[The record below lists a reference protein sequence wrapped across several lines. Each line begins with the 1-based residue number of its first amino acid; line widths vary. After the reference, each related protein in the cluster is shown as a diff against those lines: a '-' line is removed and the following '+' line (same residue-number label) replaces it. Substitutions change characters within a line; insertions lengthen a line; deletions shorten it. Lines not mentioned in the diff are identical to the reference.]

1 MQNTNIQQRGYFPAL
16 LQCTALLLLLG
27 LNAQAAVK
35 TWDGSSSGNWATAA
49 NWTGNVAPV
58 DGDDLVFPS
67 GAANLLNT
75 NNLTALRL
83 NSIIFTG
90 SGYTLRGNALTVT
103 NGISG
108 QQAAGA
114 NAVECNLTLG
124 AAQTFDCVNAGAGQ
138 TFSHITNSGF
148 ALTFSGSGN
157 LTASGLISGA
167 GGVTK
172 NGAGTLTYSGLRNT
186 YTGTT
191 RVNRGTLA
199 LNCSP
204 FNDAFRG
211 PLIISD
217 GTGPA
222 EVRLLLAE
230 EIPDATAVT
239 VQAGGT
245 LNLDSHNETIG
256 ELTLQG
262 GTVSSGTATLTLG
275 GDVTVL
281 ASSSTATIN
290 GNLAFTGGLRTIRV
304 ADGSVFYDLNLNA
317 NIRDAG
323 GGLLFTN
330 AAPVSNFVRLL
341 GSNSFT
347 GPLTVANIR
356 LSAET
361 PWALGATNN
370 GTTVKTNATLWLY
383 QTSITNEALTL
394 EGGATWVS
402 QLNCTWAGPVTF
414 LGGTATLNP
423 YPEANTLDIIGSI
436 TGAGGCTKIGAG
448 KLRYSGATDN
458 LYSGPT
464 EVREG
469 TLELNKSSY
478 WWAIGHGSL
487 TIGDGSGGANAD
499 VVRYV
504 SAGTS
509 QLNTSVPITINSSGL
524 LDLNN
529 HSDDVGPITMV
540 AGAITTGTGVLTPG
554 NITATAGTSTTATI
568 AGRLQLSTTRTF
580 EMLPGPLSPSLR
592 ISAAISGS
600 GGLTKTGPSG
610 LDLLASN
617 SYSGLTVVSQGQLFV
632 GDSYSLGATNS
643 GTVVSNGAGL
653 ILSFDVNVGEES
665 LSLAGAGVSDQG
677 ALWSANNTTASWAG
691 PITFASDTVIGVVG
705 PSGKLTLSGTLSGPG
720 GFTKVAEG
728 TLVIAGS
735 TDNSYD
741 GLTTV
746 KAGQLHFNKTGYSNA
761 LKSYGPGL
769 VVGEGAESATV
780 RWLNNYQLW
789 SVVTPVTVNRLGV
802 LDLNG
807 YDDTVAPLTLAGGQV
822 VTGAGRVRLSGML
835 TVLTNAQTATISGNA
850 YLIDPLVI
858 TNAGH
863 FSSPDLRINASI
875 GGGAGHGITKTGPGD
890 VELMVSNS
898 FSGPV
903 TINNGELE
911 IRDAWA
917 LGNTNTPV
925 TVNSGGTLHLFG
937 SLTMGEKPLVLNGPG
952 WPGASFV
959 GALAVSDGNS
969 SWAGP
974 ITNASDS
981 TVYVYSSR
989 TMDLGG
995 LITGPGG
1002 LTKTGGGTLIF
1013 SGSRANTYAGV
1024 TRLNAGTLLLN
1035 KSGTDGAIPGDLI
1048 IGDGTGGANADVL
1061 RLAANNQINNNANVT
1076 LNSSGLLDMDGRY
1089 DRFNALS
1096 GSGNIQF
1103 GAGGYVIPGDAGAS
1117 STFSGVASGAGYVWK
1132 VGNGVLTLSGNNSY
1146 TGQTRVQGGTLLV
1159 NGSQPQSNVRVETGA
1174 TLGGSGTVG
1183 DILGEGIVAP
1193 GASPGCLTSS
1203 NLTFAATGN
1212 YRVELNGTTPCSG
1225 YDQMIVRG
1233 TNALANATLT
1243 VIPAFPP
1250 GQPAVGDQFVI
1261 LNNDGADPIT
1271 GTFAGLPNGA
1281 TFNVGDIGFRIN
1293 YNGGTGN
1300 DVVLTVQSVTVPS
1313 VPGTA
1318 VTLNSADRGWY
1329 NDIGYHDPDNQN
1341 YYVGDLDTGTNTLRN
1356 WFVFNVPVFTGT
1368 VAKAELLI
1376 NCFSNL
1382 SPHPDETYVLR
1393 HVSTPIATLT
1403 AGGSGLTNIYK
1414 DLADGPVYAVRK
1426 VYMVETGQRAII
1438 PLNVTFLNDVTAAKG
1453 SQIALGGAL
1462 ATLDDQPYD
1471 QQLFGWSGLEVND
1484 VQLRLTFGTSTLV
1497 NASKTGWYDHLGS
1510 HNAANSNYFVGETGG
1525 KIYRNFFVF
1534 NLPAMSAPPA
1544 GAEVLAIPGRIFS
1557 PTNWVD
1563 YHLHEVTTP
1572 ISTLTNNAT
1581 GATGVFADLGDGLIY
1596 GGRPLYVSESNFTT
1610 RVSIPLN
1617 SSFAGA
1623 AFAHAGSPFALGGAL
1638 TLGPGTNN
1646 EGAFAAT
1653 SGDPGDVQLWLGF
1666 LPSSLPVATFAAG
1679 SPTPLDTN
1687 RFQFQL
1693 VGTIGTK
1700 QEIQASFDFEN
1711 WDVVGTLLMTNTT
1724 STFYY
1729 TNTVFPYRFFRAR
1742 LLQ

>member
-1 MQNTNIQQRGYFPAL
+1 MQNTNTQQRGSFPAL

-35 TWDGSSSGNWATAA
+35 TWDGSSSGNWSTAA

-58 DGDDLVFPS
+58 NGDDLVFPS

-383 QTSITNEALTL
+383 QTAITNEALTL

-436 TGAGGCTKIGAG
+436 TG
-448 KLRYSGATDN
+448 
-458 LYSGPT
+458 
-464 EVREG
+464 
-469 TLELNKSSY
+469 
-478 WWAIGHGSL
+478 
-487 TIGDGSGGANAD
+487 
-499 VVRYV
+499 
-504 SAGTS
+504 
-509 QLNTSVPITINSSGL
+509 
-524 LDLNN
+524 
-529 HSDDVGPITMV
+529 
-540 AGAITTGTGVLTPG
+540 
-554 NITATAGTSTTATI
+554 
-568 AGRLQLSTTRTF
+568 
-580 EMLPGPLSPSLR
+580 
-592 ISAAISGS
+592 
-600 GGLTKTGPSG
+600 
-610 LDLLASN
+610 
-617 SYSGLTVVSQGQLFV
+617 
-632 GDSYSLGATNS
+632 
-643 GTVVSNGAGL
+643 
-653 ILSFDVNVGEES
+653 
-665 LSLAGAGVSDQG
+665 
-677 ALWSANNTTASWAG
+677 
-691 PITFASDTVIGVVG
+691 
-705 PSGKLTLSGTLSGPG
+705 
-720 GFTKVAEG
+720 
-728 TLVIAGS
+728 
-735 TDNSYD
+735 
-741 GLTTV
+741 
-746 KAGQLHFNKTGYSNA
+746 
-761 LKSYGPGL
+761 
-769 VVGEGAESATV
+769 
-780 RWLNNYQLW
+780 
-789 SVVTPVTVNRLGV
+789 
-802 LDLNG
+802 
-807 YDDTVAPLTLAGGQV
+807 
-822 VTGAGRVRLSGML
+822 
-835 TVLTNAQTATISGNA
+835 
-850 YLIDPLVI
+850 
-858 TNAGH
+858 
-863 FSSPDLRINASI
+863 
-875 GGGAGHGITKTGPGD
+875 
-890 VELMVSNS
+890 
-898 FSGPV
+898 
-903 TINNGELE
+903 
-911 IRDAWA
+911 
-917 LGNTNTPV
+917 
-925 TVNSGGTLHLFG
+925 
-937 SLTMGEKPLVLNGPG
+937 
-952 WPGASFV
+952 
-959 GALAVSDGNS
+959 
-969 SWAGP
+969 
-974 ITNASDS
+974 
-981 TVYVYSSR
+981 
-989 TMDLGG
+989 
-995 LITGPGG
+995 PGG

-1035 KSGTDGAIPGDLI
+1035 KSTMDGAIPGDLI
-1048 IGDGTGGANADVL
+1048 IGDGTGGANADVV

-1117 STFSGVASGAGYVWK
+1117 STFSGVASGDGYFWK
-1132 VGNGVLTLSGNNSY
+1132 VGSGVLTLTGDNNY
-1146 TGQTRVQGGTLLV
+1146 TGQTRVQAGTLLV
-1159 NGSQPQSNVRVETGA
+1159 NGSQPQSNVRVESGA
-1174 TLGGSGTVG
+1174 TLGGRGTVG
-1183 DILGEGIVAP
+1183 IILGEGTLAP

-1250 GQPAVGDQFVI
+1250 GQPTVGDQFVI

-1281 TFNVGDIGFRIN
+1281 TFNAGDIGFRIN

-1438 PLNVTFLNDVTAAKG
+1438 PLNVTFLNDVTAARG

-1462 ATLDDQPYD
+1462 ATLDNQPYD

-1497 NASKTGWYDHLGS
+1497 NASKTGWYDDLGS
-1510 HNAANSNYFVGETGG
+1510 HSAANPNYFVGETSGR
-1525 KIYRNFFVF
+1525 IYRNFFVF
-1534 NLPAMSAPPA
+1534 NLPAMSAQPA
-1544 GAEVLAIPGRIFS
+1544 GAELLAIPGGIYS

-1572 ISTLTNNAT
+1572 LSTLTNNAS

-1617 SSFAGA
+1617 SSFVGA

-1638 TLGPGTNN
+1638 TLGPGTND
-1646 EGAFAAT
+1646 EGAFGAT